1 MNWAAVEQWESEELG
16 GLLGPSP
23 EAIWIRSRVGACSS
37 RLPTLAQPVS
47 SRQEDVRRGRW
58 EQDLHGH
65 SQAVPAVQSAGEPRS
80 APW

>member
-58 EQDLHGH
+58 EQDLRGH